1 MDSTPSDRARRVPPS
16 VPQALEHGKLRRGCE
31 LRNKSGRVPSS
42 RNIDTQDEERRRRAA
57 FSPLC
62 IYFYLSGT
70 KERKEEVRPIG
81 TEVKPCSKA
90 LEHFWNRVE
99 HWNSGEGLPWATDP
113 RGEGLS
119 RSRSAAGLRPHESRP
134 KAGRPGA
141 GRRRIEQRPQLLR
154 PARNG
159 RAPVPNLPRPSG
171 RARRPRLD
179 SA

>member
-1 MDSTPSDRARRVPPS
+1 MRAAVFQGCSSDSGTWQAAEGLRVAEQMGACSVLQKHRHPGRGAPPS
-16 VPQALEHGKLRRGCE
+16 RCLL
-31 LRNKSGRVPSS
+31 SS
-42 RNIDTQDEERRRRAA
+42 
-57 FSPLC
+57 LC

-70 KERKEEVRPIG
+70 KDKKEEVRPIG

-134 KAGRPGA
+134 KTGRPGA

-154 PARNG
+154 PA
-159 RAPVPNLPRPSG
+159 
-171 RARRPRLD
+171 
-179 SA
+179 

>member
-31 LRNKSGRVPSS
+31 LRKKWGHVPFS

-57 FSPLC
+57 SSPPC

-70 KERKEEVRPIG
+70 KDKKEKVRPIG
-81 TEVKPCSKA
+81 TQVKPCSKA

-119 RSRSAAGLRPHESRP
+119 RSRVAADLRREAHL
-134 KAGRPGA
+134 
-141 GRRRIEQRPQLLR
+141 ILLR
-154 PARNG
+154 WLLSMLIWCIL
-159 RAPVPNLPRPSG
+159 V
-171 RARRPRLD
+171 LD
-179 SA
+179 